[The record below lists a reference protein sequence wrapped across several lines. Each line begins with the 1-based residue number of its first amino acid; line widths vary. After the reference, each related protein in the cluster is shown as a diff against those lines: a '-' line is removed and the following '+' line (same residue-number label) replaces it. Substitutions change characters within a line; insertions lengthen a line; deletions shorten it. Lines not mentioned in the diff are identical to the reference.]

1 MQYAPPPEIHA
12 LLQSRLQLAEDT
24 LLLNEDISPALC
36 FANAL
41 MCEVIDPLEAINNLI
56 YITKLLPDDRE
67 RVQIYMKMAEA
78 HVERLNQIARKA
90 LGFCREQSLP
100 SVIVTPA

>member
-1 MQYAPPPEIHA
+1 MQYAPSPEIHTP
-12 LLQSRLQLAEDT
+12 LQSRLQRAEDT
-24 LLLNEDISPALC
+24 LRLNDDISPALC
-36 FANAL
+36 YANAL

-56 YITKLLPDDRE
+56 YITKLLPEDRE

-90 LGFCREQSLP
+90 LGFCKEQSLP
-100 SVIVTPA
+100 SVIGRPA